1 MAQKKGGG
9 STRNGRDSNPK
20 MLGVKAYGGE
30 LVTAGSIIVRQR
42 GTKVHPGTNVGIG
55 KDHTLFAL
63 VHGTVTFASRA
74 CATTARSASSRSNRR
89 LNQLSRRLNQLSR
102 R

>member
-20 MLGVKAYGGE
+20 MLGVKAYGGQT
-30 LVTAGSIIVRQR
+30 VSAGSIIVRQR
-42 GTKVHPGTNVGIG
+42 GTRVHPGVNVGIG

-63 VHGTVTFASRA
+63 VDGMVKFGIKGPLSNSTVSIVPLEPAQDQTQAA
-74 CATTARSASSRSNRR
+74 
-89 LNQLSRRLNQLSR
+89 
-102 R
+102 